1 MKRFLLLASLA
12 LLSLAVA
19 VAWRSRPGESARVM
33 PMVAAEPAGTAAE
46 PAKPVA
52 VSDPADAQAAAMP
65 ATTAAPLTSGLFGD
79 RGPVRIEHVPL
90 GRFRD
95 QLLQLSASARDA
107 ALKQLGDLKVPV
119 NDVAALHVDRNGRLF
134 YECEPPASDHF
145 DEEAAADW
153 REAAADAGAF
163 PGAVPIASPPVFH
176 SKAGAPNVI
185 YLDFNGDIIKGTAW
199 NSSVASYTA
208 KPFDTDGDPKTF
220 STSEQSAIRDIFL
233 RVAEDFRPFNVNVTT
248 EEPAAFGPHI
258 GRVLITE
265 SVDANGVSLPAPT
278 AGGVAYLAVFGDP
291 NYSYYSPALVY
302 ANNLSRDAA
311 HIAEAASH
319 EMGHNLALSHDGTAT
334 DSYYR
339 GHGGYGETSWAP
351 IMGASYYSNLTQ
363 WCKGEYYGA
372 NNPEDDIAIIAGY
385 LGFGADDHSD
395 DATTPANLLFGDAVL
410 SGLGIV
416 GAGGDRDRFSF
427 TLSADRVV
435 SLVAT
440 PYRSGSW
447 WGSGGGNL
455 HVKLEL
461 LDSHSAVIPLPSP
474 GSNSTSAS
482 VSVALSAGTYQLRLS
497 GTGTG
502 NPLSASP
509 TGYTAYGS
517 MGQYTLTGSVTEPVL
532 PVVRNDTGP
541 QVVTV
546 GKQVYFY
553 VSAEGSP
560 TPTYRWQRLPADA
573 AEWLDL
579 TDDATYTGTASN
591 TLRITSTTLGMSGDR
606 FRCQVSNAA
615 GTVISAASQLTVQA
629 AVAPVVYG
637 LPSLLTVPYGE
648 QMSLHASVTGSD
660 PLTYQWKKDGVAI
673 EAANWQS
680 LYVWSAVTSDSG
692 NYTLTVANSV
702 GTVTSSPVAVT
713 IAAPIAPS
721 IGAMR
726 PSLVVPLNETLSIQ
740 ATVKGSQPM
749 TFQWRKNGSPITG
762 ATNTGYYQARA
773 TEGDAGTYDL
783 VATNVAGSATSDG
796 VVVTIAPA
804 EPPSIFG
811 LPPSLTTDAGSGLSF
826 SPSVTGTSPMTFQWS
841 KDGAAISGATSSYFW
856 KHNLTTTDSGSYVLT
871 ATNSAGTTTSA
882 PIAVIVQAATA
893 PVIFGLPPS
902 VTVAYGTSLSLYGQL
917 TGTQPITLQW
927 KRNGASISS
936 ATSSSYYRSSATTD
950 DNGEY
955 TLTAT
960 NAVGS
965 VTSLPVLV
973 TVQPAIP
980 PVVWGLPPSITR
992 DYGTSLYLSPNLAGT
1007 GPMTLQW
1014 KRNGQAIAG
1023 ATNQSLSLDRV
1034 TTADAGEY
1042 TLTATNVAGST
1053 TSAGVA
1059 VTVNAAIPPVLY
1071 GLPSAKTF
1079 AAGDPLHLSAS
1090 YTGTLPMTFLWKKDG
1105 VALTNGTSSSYSR
1118 NSSATGDSGVYT
1130 LTATNVAGT
1139 TTTAGVTVT
1148 VAAPVAPTIFG
1159 LPPSVTVTPGSS
1171 FYLYPTILGTNP
1183 MTFKWHRDGVFIEGA
1198 TSGDYSQWTA
1208 TSSDS
1213 GVYTLVA
1220 TNSVGSVTSSPV
1232 AVTVAAP
1239 VRPVIYELPP
1249 TLTVP
1254 AGETLQLNASVTGTL
1269 PITYQ
1274 WKKDGV
1280 AITGSTS
1287 PYWTKSNAAA
1297 ADSGSYTLT
1306 ATNAAGTTT
1315 SSPVAVVVSPPVA
1328 PFIYGLPTS
1337 IQRTTKESLSLY
1349 PNVTGTQPITYQW
1362 RRNGAPINEATSRS
1376 YWKSTLT
1383 AEDSGDY
1390 TLEAT
1395 NSVGTFVSPTV
1406 SVTVKLAIAPQ
1417 IETQPVSRTVTI
1429 GAAASLSVA
1438 ASGYPT
1444 PSYQWRKNGASLYD
1458 SDTVSGVYSAV
1469 LLLKNCQVED
1479 AGNYDVVVSNSVAS
1493 VTSSVAV
1500 VTVSKSPVNRPPE
1513 ASFSLSRERTIGQTL
1528 TITINVGDPDGN
1540 FSYANFWVRTPGRGW
1555 LALQTDN
1562 STIPTSDLS
1571 AAHAVATSAGLHTRT
1586 FEFTPDDGPGEYQ
1599 FALTSVDQQ
1608 ALTTEAPKRTI
1619 VVTSRPLLT
1628 GDFDGDGAADLF
1640 LQNLETGE
1648 RQVWLMREGKVAAVA
1663 ALPTVNVRWE
1673 VAAKADLNRDGW
1685 LDLVWQNTESGE
1697 RSIWFMAGSRYH
1709 GNAGSL
1715 PTVSSDWRIAGA
1727 ADFNGD
1733 SHPDL
1738 VWQNLQTGERS
1749 IWIMQEA
1756 GHSGTSVSL
1765 STVSTDWMIVGVGD
1779 LNGDGQAD
1787 LLWRHMVSG
1796 ALAAWLMDG
1805 PVFASGVNI
1814 ATVSV
1819 DWDVAELA
1827 DYNDDGQLDIVWQH
1841 RGTGELSIW
1850 MMDGTSYHGSAVAVP
1865 TPTPGLSAGT
1875 SYRRTSAVSPAHVD
1889 FTGDRKADVILQN
1902 LTTGARSVL
1911 SLDGVTAGATTPL
1924 PVVSA
1929 EWQIAATADMDGDGM
1944 PDLIWQNHV
1953 TGNRS
1958 IWLMN
1963 RTSYPGIPVALPQV
1977 PPEWK
1982 IAAAADFNGDRK
1994 PDLLWQ
2000 NHVTGQRAIWYMDG
2014 TTYTGNAVDLPW
2026 VPLDWLMVAAGDLS
2040 GDSKTDIVWRNVT
2053 TGALTVWVMN
2063 GDTFS
2068 YSFSIAT
2075 VAVDWQVAQLS
2086 DFTGDGKLDLL
2097 WQHRST
2103 GELSIWALNYLTY
2116 SSLAFTL
2123 PPAPEGWTAGP
2134 AVR

>member
-1 MKRFLLLASLA
+1 MKRLLLLACLA
-12 LLSLAVA
+12 LLFLAVA
-19 VAWRSRPGESARVM
+19 VAWRSRPGESARAM
-33 PMVAAEPAGTAAE
+33 PMAGGEPAVAAAEPAQ
-46 PAKPVA
+46 PVA
-52 VSDPADAQAAAMP
+52 VPDPADAQAAAVP
-65 ATTAAPLTSGLFGD
+65 ATSAAPQTSGLFGES
-79 RGPVRIEHVPL
+79 GPVRIEHVPP

-107 ALKQLGDLKVPV
+107 ALQQLGDLKVPV

-185 YLDFNGDIIKGTAW
+185 YLDFNGDIIRGTAW

-208 KPFDTDGDPKTF
+208 KPFDTDGDPKSF

-265 SVDANGVSLPAPT
+265 SVDVNGVSLPAPT

-395 DATTPANLLFGDAVL
+395 DATTPANLLFGDTVL

-435 SLVAT
+435 SLVAQ
-440 PYRSGSW
+440 PYRGGSW

-474 GSNSTSAS
+474 NSNSTTAS

-637 LPSLLTVPYGE
+637 LQSSLTVPYGE

-673 EAANWQS
+673 DAANWQS

-692 NYTLTVANSV
+692 NYTLTVANNV
-702 GTVTSSPVAVT
+702 GSVTSSPVAVT

-726 PSLVVPLNETLSIQ
+726 PSLVVPLSETLSIQ
-740 ATVKGSQPM
+740 ATVTGSYPM

-762 ATNTGYYQARA
+762 ATNTGYYQAGA
-773 TEGDAGTYDL
+773 AEGDAGTYDL
-783 VATNVAGSATSDG
+783 VVTNVAGSATSDG

-826 SPSVTGTSPMTFQWS
+826 SPSVTGTSPITFQWS

-882 PIAVIVQAATA
+882 PIAVIVRAATA

-927 KRNGASISS
+927 KRNGASISG

-1023 ATNQSLSLDRV
+1023 AANQSLSLDRV

-1053 TSAGVA
+1053 SSAGVA
-1059 VTVNAAIPPVLY
+1059 VTVNAAIPPVLF
-1071 GLPSAKTF
+1071 GLPSTKTF

-1159 LPPSVTVTPGSS
+1159 LPPSVTVAPGSS

-1183 MTFKWHRDGVFIEGA
+1183 MTFQWHRDGVFIEGA
-1198 TSGDYSQWTA
+1198 TSGNYTQWTA

-1280 AITGSTS
+1280 VITGSTS
-1287 PYWTKSNAAA
+1287 PYWSKSNAAA

-1306 ATNAAGTTT
+1306 ATNAAGSTT

-1349 PNVTGTQPITYQW
+1349 PNVTGTQPISYQW
-1362 RRNGAPINEATSRS
+1362 RRNGVPISEATSRS

-1406 SVTVKLAIAPQ
+1406 PVTVKLAIAPQ

-1479 AGNYDVVVSNSVAS
+1479 AGDYDVVVSNSVAS

-1540 FSYANFWVRTPGRGW
+1540 FSYANLLVQTPRRGW
-1555 LALQTDN
+1555 LAVK
-1562 STIPTSDLS
+1562 SDS
-1571 AAHAVATSAGLHTRT
+1571 SVVATPDGGPDHSVALAPGLHTRSFPLT
-1586 FEFTPDDGPGEYQ
+1586 AENGTGEYRIRLLAVDTHGLTAE
-1599 FALTSVDQQ
+1599 ALPRSITV
-1608 ALTTEAPKRTI
+1608 
-1619 VVTSRPLLT
+1619 RPGRSYT
-1628 GDFDGDGAADLF
+1628 PGDFNEDLKADLF
-1640 LQNLETGE
+1640 VQNTETGD
-1648 RQVWLMREGKVAAVA
+1648 RQVWLLSNAAVNA
-1663 ALPTVNVRWE
+1663 VVDLPSRGIDWE
-1673 VAAKADLNRDGW
+1673 
-1685 LDLVWQNTESGE
+1685 
-1697 RSIWFMAGSRYH
+1697 M
-1709 GNAGSL
+1709 
-1715 PTVSSDWRIAGA
+1715 
-1727 ADFNGD
+1727 
-1733 SHPDL
+1733 
-1738 VWQNLQTGERS
+1738 
-1749 IWIMQEA
+1749 
-1756 GHSGTSVSL
+1756 
-1765 STVSTDWMIVGVGD
+1765 
-1779 LNGDGQAD
+1779 
-1787 LLWRHMVSG
+1787 
-1796 ALAAWLMDG
+1796 
-1805 PVFASGVNI
+1805 
-1814 ATVSV
+1814 
-1819 DWDVAELA
+1819 
-1827 DYNDDGQLDIVWQH
+1827 
-1841 RGTGELSIW
+1841 
-1850 MMDGTSYHGSAVAVP
+1850 
-1865 TPTPGLSAGT
+1865 
-1875 SYRRTSAVSPAHVD
+1875 
-1889 FTGDRKADVILQN
+1889 
-1902 LTTGARSVL
+1902 
-1911 SLDGVTAGATTPL
+1911 
-1924 PVVSA
+1924 
-1929 EWQIAATADMDGDGM
+1929 
-1944 PDLIWQNHV
+1944 
-1953 TGNRS
+1953 
-1958 IWLMN
+1958 
-1963 RTSYPGIPVALPQV
+1963 
-1977 PPEWK
+1977 
-1982 IAAAADFNGDRK
+1982 AAAADFNGDDASDLVWQNRATGERVIWLMDGTTLMAEAWLPVQQVEWEIAAAGDFDGDLK
-1994 PDLLWQ
+1994 ADLVWQNRATGQRVIWLMDGTTVVRDIWLPAQHQSWQIVGTGDFDRNGTTDLAWQNISTGERVVWLMAGTVLTGEWWLRPESVDWQVAAVGDYNDDGHLDLAEQNVVTGERVLRLLNGATTIESISLGVTPTAWCIGRVVGPPPPHPADFNEDRQPDLIEQNIETGQARIGLMHGTSIDQYVELASRSPDWEIAASGDFNGDRAPDLVWQNRATGARQIWFMDRTEFLLEHSLPAQAVEWEIAASGDFNADGRADLVWQHRVSGQRVIWLMNGGSFQSDASLPTVPPAWKVIGTGDINRDGYTDLLWQ
-2000 NHVTGQRAIWYMDG
+2000 NTVTGERA
-2014 TTYTGNAVDLPW
+2014 A
-2026 VPLDWLMVAAGDLS
+2026 WLMHTTSAVADMVLEPQPMEWHVGAVADFNGDGYL
-2040 GDSKTDIVWRNVT
+2040 DFLEQHVVT
-2053 TGALTVWVMN
+2053 GERLIRLMHGPVTIGTAAVPKATGAWR
-2063 GDTFS
+2063 
-2068 YSFSIAT
+2068 
-2075 VAVDWQVAQLS
+2075 
-2086 DFTGDGKLDLL
+2086 TGRPL
-2097 WQHRST
+2097 
-2103 GELSIWALNYLTY
+2103 
-2116 SSLAFTL
+2116 
-2123 PPAPEGWTAGP
+2123 
-2134 AVR
+2134 VRP